1 MLRKSKKLRHLKNKS
16 VPLYLNFLE
25 MIKNKKPI

>member
-16 VPLYLNFLE
+16 VPYYFIFLE
-25 MIKNKKPI
+25 MIKNKKPN